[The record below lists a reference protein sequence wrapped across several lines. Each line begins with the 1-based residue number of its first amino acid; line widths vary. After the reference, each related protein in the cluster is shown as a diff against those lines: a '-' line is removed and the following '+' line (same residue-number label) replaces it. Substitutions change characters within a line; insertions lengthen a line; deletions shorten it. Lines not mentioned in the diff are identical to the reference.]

1 MILSSIA
8 CAILGLLII
17 ISLVMFYTAISNR
30 DILPFYRECIT
41 TEWEMISGNVK
52 SIMALLMRFIGIG
65 FLMSAASMACAVLEI
80 LEKNKL
86 SAVLFLLISFI
97 FQAGLSLVNL
107 RLHVKYKANSPWKES
122 MVSAI
127 LVAAVIAITTVT

>member
-41 TEWEMISGNVK
+41 AEWEMISGNVK

-65 FLMSAASMACAVLEI
+65 FLMSALSMACAVLEI

-86 SAVLFLLISFI
+86 TAVLFLLISFI

-107 RLHVKYKANSPWKES
+107 RLHAKYKANSPWKES

-127 LVAAVIAITTVT
+127 LVAAVIVIAAVT